1 LELADVVDALALFA
15 AEAVEL
21 EDEAFDEPFDEPFDE
36 ALFDA
41 PVVVP
46 QPATSEVRAPIA
58 SIDITVR
65 LACRFKILPPLL
77 YLT

>member
-1 LELADVVDALALFA
+1 LELADVVDALALLA
-15 AEAVEL
+15 VGAVEL
-21 EDEAFDEPFDEPFDE
+21 EDEAFDEPFDE
-36 ALFDA
+36 ALFDV